1 MPDQIAVGAAPRI
14 IEPGEYLGKP
24 RLKRVLA
31 RLTPADDLS
40 SASLYLRPGEVQAFL
55 SRKGRDE
62 TGWSAKLT
70 SVGGSALDSDTG
82 VVGLRSGNQ
91 GLIII
96 PPFPILEDQQGP
108 EWDTAPLLQLLASEY
123 TIGVVLLRLGRFS
136 VAVYQGEKLVSSK
149 TDARYVKGRHRAGGS
164 SALRFQRI
172 REGQMRKIYDKTCLA
187 VRAQLEPYAK
197 QIDYVFLGGE
207 RLTLNGFLN
216 VCPHM
221 VQYRERTLSR
231 LLNIR
236 DPKRDTLEAVGQ
248 MLSQC
253 RVYPVQW

>member
-1 MPDQIAVGAAPRI
+1 MTEGPATLK

-24 RLKRVLA
+24 RLDILLA
-31 RLTPADDLS
+31 GLNPATDGSTSNAS
-40 SASLYLRPGEVQAFL
+40 SSLYLRPGEVQAFL
-55 SRKGRDE
+55 SRGAGDVSGWASQLSLTGRAVLE
-62 TGWSAKLT
+62 
-70 SVGGSALDSDTG
+70 SDTG
-82 VVGLRSGNQ
+82 VVGLRAGDQ

-96 PPFPILEDQQGP
+96 PPFPVLADQQLSQ
-108 EWDTAPLLQLLASEY
+108 WDTAPLLQLLTAEY

-136 VAVYQGEKLVSSK
+136 VAVYRGEKLVSSK
-149 TDARYVKGRHRAGGS
+149 TDARYVKGRHRAGGTS
-164 SALRFQRI
+164 QRRFERI
-172 REGQMRKIYDKTCLA
+172 REGQMRRIYDKTCQA
-187 VRAQLEPYAK
+187 VRAQFEPYAR

-221 VQYRERTLSR
+221 VQFQERTLAR

-248 MLSQC
+248 MLGQC
-253 RVYPVQW
+253 RVYPVLW